1 MSGWEKGEGKE
12 EKEGD
17 RPSSKGQN
25 PMGGAQARRVF
36 FKDTRNE
43 RRQGREGSQGLA
55 GKRAEIQNGN
65 LPKQQLGR
73 LQKTQLRHENMGKK
87 IKTPNRKFRC
97 LLSGGCGKPLRT
109 SFYVSPGS

>member
-43 RRQGREGSQGLA
+43 RRREAPRGLLVREL
-55 GKRAEIQNGN
+55 KFKMEIYQSSN
-65 LPKQQLGR
+65 
-73 LQKTQLRHENMGKK
+73 
-87 IKTPNRKFRC
+87 
-97 LLSGGCGKPLRT
+97 
-109 SFYVSPGS
+109 

>member
-36 FKDTRNE
+36 FIKTQE
-43 RRQGREGSQGLA
+43 MREGRGEKAPRGLRVREL
-55 GKRAEIQNGN
+55 KFKMEIYQSSN
-65 LPKQQLGR
+65 
-73 LQKTQLRHENMGKK
+73 
-87 IKTPNRKFRC
+87 
-97 LLSGGCGKPLRT
+97 
-109 SFYVSPGS
+109 